1 LWLEEKNL
9 FFFGQK
15 KFDFKSLNSVPCKGS
30 MSFREGSA
38 NGLSLGHEGQE
49 QAKWSINSSHTSQSF
64 LVIGEGQ
71 ADPKR
76 ETPRSFLAGEF

>member
-1 LWLEEKNL
+1 
-9 FFFGQK
+9 
-15 KFDFKSLNSVPCKGS
+15 

-38 NGLSLGHEGQE
+38 TGLSLGHEGQE

-64 LVIGEGQ
+64 LVIEERQ